1 MPVITRL
8 YQGCQEAVAAAGR
21 VEALALPA
29 VETAIFGGE
38 TLRDYRD
45 MRVEC
50 DPRTGAR
57 IQVPDP
63 APATATGAAVGAAV
77 GGGAGLLAGLGVIV
91 VPGFGPM
98 MAAGWLVSALGG
110 AAGGALAGGMAGVLV
125 DLGVAQD
132 DAAGYADAL
141 GQGGIAVSV
150 RFPEEHRPAVEGAL
164 GRDA

>member
-1 MPVITRL
+1 MPVITRF

-63 APATATGAAVGAAV
+63 VRRLGLRRGPACGAWGASF
-77 GGGAGLLAGLGVIV
+77 
-91 VPGFGPM
+91 P
-98 MAAGWLVSALGG
+98 
-110 AAGGALAGGMAGVLV
+110 ALA
-125 DLGVAQD
+125 
-132 DAAGYADAL
+132 
-141 GQGGIAVSV
+141 
-150 RFPEEHRPAVEGAL
+150 R
-164 GRDA
+164 